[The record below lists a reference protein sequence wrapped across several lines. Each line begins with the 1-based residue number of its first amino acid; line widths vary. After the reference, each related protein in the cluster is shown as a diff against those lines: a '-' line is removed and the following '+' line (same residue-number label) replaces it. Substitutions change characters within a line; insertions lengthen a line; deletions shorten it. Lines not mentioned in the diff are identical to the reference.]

1 MKPLIINFTPTGM
14 IPRKSTHPGVPES
27 PDEIIDQVHEA
38 FELGI
43 TLVHL
48 HARNSD
54 GTPTYKK
61 SIYSKIMEGL
71 RKHCPKLVICTS
83 LSGRNFPEFEKRSE
97 PIELYPDMASLT
109 LSSLN
114 FVQQASINSPD
125 MIIRLVDKMNSF
137 GVKPELEV
145 FDFGM
150 INFAQY
156 LINKELI
163 QAPFYYN
170 IILGNIASAQMDLI
184 QAGTM
189 IKSLPPDSFWSLGGI
204 GRFQLSANLTA
215 IANDGGVRI
224 GLEDNTIF
232 DYKDKQAASNI
243 SLIRRIHEFAALAG
257 RSIMKP
263 EEFGNAGFYNSKNN
277 C

>member
-1 MKPLIINFTPTGM
+1 M
-14 IPRKSTHPGVPES
+14 IPRKSDILGVPES

-43 TLVHL
+43 TMVHL
-48 HARNSD
+48 HARNSN

-61 SIYSKIMEGL
+61 SIYSKIIEGL

-150 INFAQY
+150 INYAQY
-156 LINKELI
+156 LINKDLI

-189 IKSLPPDSFWSLGGI
+189 IKSLPPESFWSLGGI

-215 IANDGGVRI
+215 IANDGGVRV

-263 EEFGNAGFYNSKNN
+263 EEFGNAGFYNAKNN